1 RKLQRSLFTLQKS
14 PFNKIILLTE
24 YGTENI
30 AFTALLSSRDS
41 DPLFEQSKNKSG
53 LQYFKARH
61 NGQFQ
66 EQSCRKAMKTPVS
79 VLRLPRGPEPNS
91 RGFDPNSP
99 RYIALCPTTIPASK
113 GNEADSGNLEEEQEL
128 RSELR
133 ERFLRSLIAMT
144 DKRVQFNLYEKVQVE
159 AKFGASDIDIL
170 NFQVSDL
177 QTPLGVQKEAL
188 L

>member
-1 RKLQRSLFTLQKS
+1 MRETRTAVYKLQKRSC
-14 PFNKIILLTE
+14 
-24 YGTENI
+24 EN
-30 AFTALLSSRDS
+30 
-41 DPLFEQSKNKSG
+41 N
-53 LQYFKARH
+53 
-61 NGQFQ
+61 
-66 EQSCRKAMKTPVS
+66 MKTPVS

-113 GNEADSGNLEEEQEL
+113 GNEADFVNLEEEQQL

-144 DKRVQFNLYEKVQVE
+144 DKQVQFNLYEKVQVQ
-159 AKFGASDIDIL
+159 AKFGASDIDVL

-188 L
+188 LRCQDMISYSFHL

>member
-1 RKLQRSLFTLQKS
+1 
-14 PFNKIILLTE
+14 
-24 YGTENI
+24 
-30 AFTALLSSRDS
+30 
-41 DPLFEQSKNKSG
+41 
-53 LQYFKARH
+53 
-61 NGQFQ
+61 
-66 EQSCRKAMKTPVS
+66 MKTPVS

-99 RYIALCPTTIPASK
+99 RYIALCPTTIPASS
-113 GNEADSGNLEEEQEL
+113 GNEAGPVTLEEEQRL

-133 ERFLRSLIAMT
+133 ERFLRSLLAMT
-144 DKRVQFNLYEKVQVE
+144 SKQVHFSLYEKVQVQ

-188 L
+188 LRCQDMISFTFHL

>member
-1 RKLQRSLFTLQKS
+1 
-14 PFNKIILLTE
+14 
-24 YGTENI
+24 
-30 AFTALLSSRDS
+30 
-41 DPLFEQSKNKSG
+41 
-53 LQYFKARH
+53 
-61 NGQFQ
+61 
-66 EQSCRKAMKTPVS
+66 MKTPVS

-99 RYIALCPTTIPASK
+99 RYIALCPTTIPAS
-113 GNEADSGNLEEEQEL
+113 SGNKAGSVTLEEEQRV

-133 ERFLRSLIAMT
+133 ERFLRTLLAMT
-144 DKRVQFNLYEKVQVE
+144 SKPVHFSLYEKVQVE

-188 L
+188 LRCQDMISFSFQL